1 MQRKFQIHTVVLSIL
16 LISSFALFAKAEDQF
31 VAGKHYQLLEQ
42 PVRTRDS
49 SKVEVVEVFWYGC
62 SHCYSFEPLVQQWK
76 RNQSDDV
83 DFWQSP
89 AIWNNSMETHAR
101 MFFTA
106 KSLNVFDQV
115 HEPIFAMMN
124 VERKRLTDTDDIED
138 IFSDF
143 GVDRE
148 KFRKTFTSFSV
159 NSQVKQA
166 NARARSY
173 KISGTPELVVNGKY
187 RVSGREAGGQT
198 EMLQV
203 VDFLI
208 NKERENLSSQ

>member
-1 MQRKFQIHTVVLSIL
+1 MHRRIQIFTAVFAVF
-16 LISSFALFAKAEDQF
+16 LISSFSIFSQAEEQF
-31 VAGKHYQLLEQ
+31 VAGKHYQVLDQ

-62 SHCYSFEPLVQQWK
+62 SHCYSFEPLVKQWHA
-76 RNQSDDV
+76 RQPDDV

-89 AIWNNSMETHAR
+89 AIWNGAMETHAR

-106 KSLNVFDQV
+106 KSLGIFDKI
-115 HEPIFAMMN
+115 HEPLFTLMN

-138 IFSDF
+138 VFADF
-143 GVDRE
+143 GIDRE
-148 KFRKTFTSFSV
+148 EFRKTFKSFSV

-187 RVSGREAGGQT
+187 RVSGREAGGQM
-198 EMLQV
+198 EMLKV
-203 VDFLI
+203 VDFLV
-208 NKERENLSSQ
+208 NKERASLVAQ